1 MAWEPAHAVR
11 KLKTTGEHPVWLVH
25 RPGEQPRT
33 LKAWSVTPLRLLTLV
48 LGAAQ
53 PQRQIAGAGRLH
65 RAGIRTPV
73 MDGGWRFAR
82 RDRAVIELEHVYVE
96 GRSAL
101 DMARD
106 DTLAPADVR
115 RVSGAIGDV
124 AAAMVTAGLVNRDF
138 KLANLI
144 VSETGDVWLIDTVA
158 IRADRSSR
166 SVARMLER
174 LAVQLPVMESRLS
187 PAAWFPALRRAMRAI
202 PARRRR
208 EVVRWLRAHR
218 QR

>member
-11 KLKTTGEHPVWLVH
+11 KLKEAGEHPVWLVH
-25 RPGEQPRT
+25 RPGEEPRT
-33 LKAWSVTPLRLLTLV
+33 LKAWSVTPVRLIKLL

-53 PQRQIAGAGRLH
+53 PQRQIAGAGRLD
-65 RAGIRTPV
+65 RAGIRTPA
-73 MDGGWRFAR
+73 MCGGWRFAR
-82 RDRAVIELEHVYVE
+82 RRRAVIELEHVYVE

-101 DMARD
+101 ELARD
-106 DTLAPADVR
+106 ETLGPTEVR
-115 RVSGAIGDV
+115 RVSAAVGDIV
-124 AAAMVTAGLVNRDF
+124 AAMVTAGMASRDF

-144 VSETGDVWLIDTVA
+144 VGETGDVWLIDTVA

-166 SVARMLER
+166 SVARMLEA
-174 LAVQLPVMESRLS
+174 LGVQVPVMESRLT

-208 EVVRWLRAHR
+208 AIARLLRAHR
-218 QR
+218 RR